1 MSANG
6 NGCANGLFSCVMFI
20 VEILNMFHLQ
30 MLTSVCLMVMVTGL
44 SAQQASYG
52 APSSGYD
59 AGTSYA
65 APTGGSSYDA
75 AGYDAGYADYGGYD
89 QGYVATQEDGGL
101 DLSKIG
107 DLLPTFIVVFAA
119 IILAQLLSPLL
130 LQLLGVLV
138 GILPMALNVKR
149 PIIDAILAPFGLQL
163 CDIPGK
169 RRSFEESFRS
179 LSNEVDFSPDQLN
192 IMADFAERAFEA
204 VSGEFNKRGV
214 FFPCPPVDCHVGC
227 HPRQENNLRHDI

>member
-1 MSANG
+1 
-6 NGCANGLFSCVMFI
+6 
-20 VEILNMFHLQ
+20 
-30 MLTSVCLMVMVTGL
+30 MVMVTGL

-65 APTGGSSYDA
+65 APSGGSSYDY
-75 AGYDAGYADYGGYD
+75 GDYGGYD

-101 DLSKIG
+101 DLSKIA
-107 DLLPTFIVVFAA
+107 DLLPMFIVVFAA
-119 IILAQLLSPLL
+119 IIAAQLLSPLL

-179 LSNEVDFSPDQLN
+179 LSNEVEFSPDQLN

-204 VSGEFNKRGV
+204 VSGLYE
-214 FFPCPPVDCHVGC
+214 
-227 HPRQENNLRHDI
+227 

>member
-1 MSANG
+1 
-6 NGCANGLFSCVMFI
+6 
-20 VEILNMFHLQ
+20 
-30 MLTSVCLMVMVTGL
+30 MVMVTGL

-65 APTGGSSYDA
+65 APSGGSSYDA
-75 AGYDAGYADYGGYD
+75 PSYDAGYADYGGYD

-101 DLSKIG
+101 DLSKIA
-107 DLLPTFIVVFAA
+107 DLLPMFIVVFAA

-163 CDIPGK
+163 CDIPGGK
-169 RRSFEESFRS
+169 RSFEDSFRS

-214 FFPCPPVDCHVGC
+214 SFPCPLVDCHV
-227 HPRQENNLRHDI
+227 